1 MAQLTNK
8 EIEQIKS
15 ILRKKPGP
23 QTDAAIANLLQAS
36 GTPTFKSTQAAA
48 KKMQQIL
55 KMSEQMYG
63 PKKTKTSLE
72 LKKALKGMK

>member
-15 ILRKKPGP
+15 ILRQKSGP
-23 QTDAAIANLLQAS
+23 KFNSTKDAAKQ
-36 GTPTFKSTQAAA
+36 
-48 KKMQQIL
+48 MQQIL
-55 KMSEQMYG
+55 KMSEKMYG
-63 PKKTKTSLE
+63 PKKSKTSLE